1 MSAER
6 TLARHSDER
15 GHLVSVTS
23 GLDVPFA
30 VRRVFWI
37 YGNADDRAR
46 AGHANARTTEILVCV
61 AGACRAT
68 LEDAAGV
75 RTHELDRP
83 DKAVIVPPGTWLD
96 LTDFT
101 ADCVL
106 LALTDTEYS
115 ADDAV
120 TERAALGLSR

>member
-6 TLARHSDER
+6 TLARHSDDR
-15 GHLVSVTS
+15 GHLVAVTS
-23 GLDVPFA
+23 GVDVPFP

-37 YGNADDRAR
+37 YGNTDGRTR
-46 AGHANARTTEILVCV
+46 AGHANARTTEMLVCV

-68 LEDAAGV
+68 LEDAAGA
-75 RTHELDRP
+75 RTHALDRP
-83 DKAVIVPPGTWLD
+83 DKAVIVPPATWLD

-106 LALTDTEYS
+106 LVLTDTDYS
-115 ADDAV
+115 AADAI
-120 TERAALGLSR
+120 TERAALGLSG